1 MTRKKVKLA
10 YITNDSTRKATYKK
24 RIKGL
29 KNKMRELSTLC
40 GIDTFAIMYNPYKSQ
55 PEVWPSP
62 VVVQQILSKLETIPE
77 MEKSKNMMNQKTFLS
92 QKITKVA
99 EQLKK
104 HCKEN
109 WENEITQVMIN
120 NICSKEVVH
129 GLNFGAFSDINM
141 LLDKKMSDIDK
152 WIEALSRAPL
162 NPQGVSSLSSSSM
175 VALPSMT
182 MVTPEAMPRTGTEN
196 IVQSDVKNM
205 DPMQRQQWIMDLMSN
220 NNNNPQTHVGG
231 DEIMFQFGDNI
242 NPNNGL
248 CSNVVFPWEK

>member
-29 KNKMRELSTLC
+29 KKKMRELSTLC
-40 GIDTFAIMYNPYKSQ
+40 GIDTCAIMYNPYKSR
-55 PEVWPSP
+55 
-62 VVVQQILSKLETIPE
+62 PE

-104 HCKEN
+104 HCNEN

-120 NICSKEVVH
+120 NICSKRAVH
-129 GLNFGAFSDINM
+129 GFNFGAFSDINM

-152 WIEALSRAPL
+152 RIEALSRAPL

-175 VALPSMT
+175 VALPLMT

-196 IVQSDVKNM
+196 IVQPDVKNM

-220 NNNNPQTHVGG
+220 KNKNPPTHVGG

-248 CSNVVFPWEK
+248 FSNVVFPWEK

>member
-1 MTRKKVKLA
+1 
-10 YITNDSTRKATYKK
+10 KATYKK

-29 KNKMRELSTLC
+29 KNKIRELSTLC
-40 GIDTFAIMYNPYKSQ
+40 GIDTCAIMYNPYKSQ
-55 PEVWPSP
+55 PE
-62 VVVQQILSKLETIPE
+62 LKTISE

-92 QKITKVA
+92 QKITKV
-99 EQLKK
+99 
-104 HCKEN
+104 
-109 WENEITQVMIN
+109 MIN
-120 NICSKEVVH
+120 NICSKEVIH
-129 GLNFGAFSDINM
+129 GLKFGAFSDINI

-182 MVTPEAMPRTGTEN
+182 MVTPEVMPRTGTEN
-196 IVQSDVKNM
+196 IVQPDVKNM
-205 DPMQRQQWIMDLMSN
+205 DPMQRQEWIMDLMSN

-248 CSNVVFPWEK
+248 CSNVVFPWEN